1 MSHGFTNGREDLRII
16 STLLHAL
23 HVPCLPPFRAPFQQK
38 NSTIETAQSLLPAAQ
53 AAYDASLV
61 PLRAAI
67 ATAQSSVNAAYNN
80 WQAAEADRAAYKDQ
94 LWQDV
99 EVKLDM

>member
-1 MSHGFTNGREDLRII
+1 MRII

-23 HVPCLPPFRAPFQQK
+23 HVPCLPPFLAPFQQK

-61 PLRAAI
+61 PLQAAL
-67 ATAQSSVNAAYNN
+67 AAAQSSANVAYNN
-80 WQAAEADRAAYKDQ
+80 WQAAEADRAAYHDS
-94 LWQDV
+94 LTNNFNS
-99 EVKLDM
+99 KLNM